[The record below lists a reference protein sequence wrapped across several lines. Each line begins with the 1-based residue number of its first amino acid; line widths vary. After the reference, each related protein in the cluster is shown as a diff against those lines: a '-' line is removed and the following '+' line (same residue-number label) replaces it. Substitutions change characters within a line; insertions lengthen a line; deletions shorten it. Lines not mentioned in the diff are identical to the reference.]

1 MMEVTNVNILRRKK
15 SKSPTINLHTVLST
29 VMMDNPAVFT
39 DLTRSTFGVTAQKSV
54 DVITNIV
61 EYFGDLLSVNDG
73 DIDNFVKDTHYS
85 NNSRVSAQR
94 ILISK
99 NVTKGLKSMLFEKN
113 DR

>member
-73 DIDNFVKDTHYS
+73 DIDNFVKDTHYA
-85 NNSRVSAQR
+85 NNARAAAQK
-94 ILISK
+94 ILIS
-99 NVTKGLKSMLFEKN
+99 NNGTYGLKYMIFELQ